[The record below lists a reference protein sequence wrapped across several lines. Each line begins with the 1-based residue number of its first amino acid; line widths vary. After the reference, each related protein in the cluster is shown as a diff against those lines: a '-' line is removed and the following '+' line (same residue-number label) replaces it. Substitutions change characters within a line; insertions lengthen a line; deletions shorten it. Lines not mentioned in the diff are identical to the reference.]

1 MIKIKEMSDIL
12 IASNDLYKEC
22 GELFKYLAD
31 VRINFSSLKAHNVP
45 WQLSQIIEII
55 SASKMDKINLKL
67 NDVIK
72 NYCFNI
78 SENSSSKKAVISSF
92 KAIFLISKLRN
103 NKEKEN
109 MDFND
114 VLSIIEIYRKTYKL
128 NSININN
135 FSKENIN
142 ALILLLNGKF
152 SNNPLYFFPIFL
164 ILIEKLIENFPFKN
178 SIKSTLINLY
188 LIKNKLLFAPSM
200 CFSYPLQN
208 FYRKYKELL
217 INTIKDSKKIKDF
230 ARYTFDLLK
239 QASVVSRAFISD
251 ISKIKDKIERL
262 EIAKNKKTNLFI
274 LKSIIFENFSDSKNI
289 NNQKE
294 EEKKITEFLLENNL
308 ISEIFKFNNNKIY
321 MFNEYLE
328 SINKLMNN
336 KKEKT
341 TKIFTLKENL
351 N

>member
-217 INTIKDSKKIKDF
+217 ISTIKDSKKIKDF

-274 LKSIIFENFSDSKNI
+274 LKSIIFENFSDYKNI